1 MCFGMSD
8 ACGQLQQRA
17 AFVGVWLQFW
27 PEGQSQD
34 EDAWTW
40 RTGER
45 DGVCVCMCVGVFLLV
60 MCLGA
65 TEARILHEF
74 FF

>member
-1 MCFGMSD
+1 MFWDVGCMWTASTASGLRWRLASVLARGSKSGRGRVDMAD
-8 ACGQLQQRA
+8 RRA
-17 AFVGVWLQFW
+17 GWC
-27 PEGQSQD
+27 
-34 EDAWTW
+34 
-40 RTGER
+40 
-45 DGVCVCMCVGVFLLV
+45 VCVCMCVGVFLLV